1 VVAKRRKQTLK
12 PLPFV
17 SQMKNSIGK
26 ATMGTER
33 KQSKNYSGRPVLLGD
48 RKMTLFL
55 EKPPDNINPTKRKM
69 TNLVSEVVE
78 YTKPYHLRTH
88 AFEGPK
94 LSIFGPSV
102 DIHTDQDD
110 LANLDLTRSRTN
122 SMRKLHDDAMAC
134 AGGRLKD
141 DDVFWRP
148 PPPKERDVVDVIKER
163 LGRLHKGFEPPELPE
178 GPADVLITYKK
189 TRTDNTKLLIRV
201 HSRVLRR
208 HCNAFL
214 ELLES
219 GMREMT
225 LREFLDRQFMR
236 SRQFGNPTC
245 DDCKL
250 ISSQNLYKVKIFH
263 CLFQTECV
271 CIEY

>member
-1 VVAKRRKQTLK
+1 
-12 PLPFV
+12 
-17 SQMKNSIGK
+17 
-26 ATMGTER
+26 MGTER
-33 KQSKNYSGRPVLLGD
+33 KQSKNYTGRPVLLGD
-48 RKMTLFL
+48 RKMTLFP
-55 EKPPDNINPTKRKM
+55 EEAPDYISPTKRKW

-122 SMRKLHDDAMAC
+122 SMRKLHADFTGRG
-134 AGGRLKD
+134 GGRLRED
-141 DDVFWRP
+141 DDFRSP
-148 PPPKERDVVDVIKER
+148 TPAKERDVVDVLKER

-189 TRTDNTKLLIRV
+189 SRTDNAKLLIRA

-208 HCNAFL
+208 HCNAFH

-236 SRQFGNPTC
+236 SRQFGN
-245 DDCKL
+245 L
-250 ISSQNLYKVKIFH
+250 ICWWLQAHRFAMFEWSKDFH
-263 CLFQTECV
+263 CHMFQWECV
-271 CIEY
+271 VNTTELLNVI

>member
-1 VVAKRRKQTLK
+1 MTPVHQNSGTLD
-12 PLPFV
+12 LDYTIDFRLLT
-17 SQMKNSIGK
+17 KNCVGK

-33 KQSKNYSGRPVLLGD
+33 KQSKNYTGRPVLFGD
-48 RKMTLFL
+48 RKMTLFP
-55 EKPPDNINPTKRKM
+55 EKPPDYTSPTKRKM
-69 TNLVSEVVE
+69 TNLVSEVIE

-122 SMRKLHDDAMAC
+122 SMRKLHDEAIRYV
-134 AGGRLKD
+134 GGRLKD
-141 DDVFWRP
+141 DDIFRRP
-148 PPPKERDVVDVIKER
+148 TPPKERDVVDVIKER

-178 GPADVLITYKK
+178 GPADVLITYRK
-189 TRTDNTKLLIRV
+189 TRTDNTRLLIRA

-208 HCNAFL
+208 HCNAFH

-236 SRQFGNPTC
+236 SRQFGNMIT
-245 DDCKL
+245 
-250 ISSQNLYKVKIFH
+250 SSSVHI
-263 CLFQTECV
+263 V
-271 CIEY
+271 